1 MAGVIQLHGEDVSR
15 VEPLFAAYDYDRS
28 LIGGV
33 LEDKNPGHVFC
44 EWGANPTAAILFHPV
59 DYAYLAG
66 DAKAIRIETLVVDAP
81 RALRSPTSSCS
92 HLARPRGSLPC
103 GRRSDLTWNG
113 IPMSISRLREHAK
126 AGSAI
131 GRAACPTG
139 SRWWPWTRIWPN
151 VHSRTETCR

>member
-44 EWGANPTAAILFHPV
+44 EEGANPTAAILFHPV

-81 RALRSPTSSCS
+81 RAASLEISDFELFRTSPDHVDRC
-92 HLARPRGSLPC
+92 PVG
-103 GRRSDLTWNG
+103 GV
-113 IPMSISRLREHAK
+113 RLSP
-126 AGSAI
+126 G
-131 GRAACPTG
+131 TG
-139 SRWWPWTRIWPN
+139 
-151 VHSRTETCR
+151 CL